1 MQKFKAVLRAG
12 LLYAFAV
19 VLIGSYP
26 MIAMAET
33 SPTTPAPTAPAPEK
47 TYTFNPD
54 TQRWDSN
61 EWQYDPAS
69 GKYQA
74 PPAPAPAPTS
84 SSTTET
90 TTPATESTT
99 ATTTTP
105 SGQATTTTETGAN
118 GSSNTATTST
128 SGSSDTEA
136 NTNNKIENNLDSD
149 AQSGNALVNKN
160 VTAGDATSGNATAE
174 TTVINTV
181 HSTVSGD
188 TTGVAHFV
196 SDIYGNVYGDITL
209 SPTIDAATSQQAAA
223 SNSKVKVNNDT
234 DITNN
239 IDLAATSGS
248 AGVTNNTSAG
258 SATTGDANTVANV
271 LNLINSIIAAN
282 KSFVGT
288 INIHG
293 NLDGDILISPDFI
306 PQLIATNNFT
316 DPTSGSLKADLNDSS
331 SIINNIALNAQ
342 SGAANVTHNT
352 SAGNATTG
360 NADTN
365 LTVLNLTGKEVVARN
380 SLLVF
385 VNVLGE
391 WIGMIVDAPL
401 GTTAA
406 AIGNGVTTNASL
418 AGSQVADVNNNSTI
432 TNNLNLNSQSGD
444 ATVANNTRA
453 GDATSGDATASAN
466 VLNMSTSSFSLTDW
480 FGVLFINVFGKW
492 MGSFGINTAN
502 GDVIQLEG
510 AALTPLAPPAPSSP
524 KMQFGF
530 VPRNSDYSRISSTPL
545 SMNQDNS
552 SGGSSE
558 EMKQVP
564 PAVLA
569 AIAKATPAKEQ
580 ATTLTPRMSPRENPF
595 AIVMMVGGFLT
606 AAVGATVELIRRRH
620 ITGLA

>member
-1 MQKFKAVLRAG
+1 MQKFKAALRAG

-19 VLIGSYP
+19 VLVGSYP

-33 SPTTPAPTAPAPEK
+33 SPTTTESTAPAPE
-47 TYTFNPD
+47 TIYTQNPE
-54 TQRWDSN
+54 TKRWDSDK
-61 EWQYDPAS
+61 WQYDPVS
-69 GKYQA
+69 GKYQT
-74 PPAPAPAPTS
+74 PPAPAPTS
-84 SSTTET
+84 SSTT
-90 TTPATESTT
+90 
-99 ATTTTP
+99 TTTTP
-105 SGQATTTTETGAN
+105 TTDSSTTTTAGPAGQETTTTETGAN
-118 GSSNTATTST
+118 GSTNTATTSN
-128 SGSSDTEA
+128 SGSTDTKV
-136 NTNNKIENNLDSD
+136 NTNNSIENNLNSD
-149 AQSGNALVNKN
+149 AQSGDALVNKN
-160 VTAGDATSGNATAE
+160 VRAGDATSGNATAE

-181 HSTVSGD
+181 HSTVAGD
-188 TTGVAHFV
+188 TTGVAHFT

-209 SPTIDAATSQQAAA
+209 GPAINSATGQSIGTSSSA
-223 SNSKVKVNNDT
+223 VKVNDNNQ
-234 DITNN
+234 ITNN

-306 PQLIATNNFT
+306 PQLIATNSFT

-360 NADTN
+360 NANTN

-385 VNVLGE
+385 VNVLGT
-391 WIGMIVDAPL
+391 WVGMIVDAPL

-406 AIGNGVTTNASL
+406 AIGNGVTSNATL
-418 AGSQVADVNNNSTI
+418 AGSQLADVNNNSTI
-432 TNNLNLNSQSGD
+432 TNNLNLDSRSGD

-453 GDATSGDATASAN
+453 GDATSGNATASAN
-466 VLNMSTSSFSLTDW
+466 VLNMTTSSFSLTDW
-480 FGVLFINVFGKW
+480 FGVLFINVFGTW
-492 MGSFGINTAN
+492 MGSFGVNTAN

-510 AALTPLAPPAPSSP
+510 TTLAPLAPPAPSAP
-524 KMQFGF
+524 KMRFGF
-530 VPRNSDYSRISSTPL
+530 VPRSAGADSGLNSAALY
-545 SMNQDNS
+545 MNQ
-552 SGGSSE
+552 GGGNGE
-558 EMKQVP
+558 NEQVKQVP
-564 PAVLA
+564 AAVLA
-569 AIAKATPAKEQ
+569 AIAKATPPDAQ
-580 ATTLTPRMSPRENPF
+580 STNLTPRMSPRENPF
-595 AIVMMVGGFLT
+595 ATVMMIGGFLT
-606 AAVGATVELIRRRH
+606 AGAGAVIELIRRRH
-620 ITGLA
+620 TAGLA